1 MNPIINIF
9 KKHINF
15 SNFFKK
21 NGFILVA
28 LSIVVNH
35 LVTPEHFPLNK
46 SYSFPWESIIV
57 SILLGSIIVL
67 IAGLNFQHF
76 KKKDFTKKINLQ
88 VILHFL
94 FSTLGYISIIYIALY
109 YSLNGLVNGTD
120 SYNAYYLLT
129 GLSVTLLLSSLG
141 IAILFSNDI
150 YQLHKF
156 ATLNG
161 KLRVR
166 RSGNITLVNFTDIAF
181 IYSENKIVYIVQTNG
196 TSIVTDFTLNEKKS
210 NNYNSISSSNR
221 DDIEEGILRIR
232 KGARI
237 ANEVYSL
244 FMSNNCTCPLVLFE
258 FDRLVERVNKFFE
271 SQTSLQL
278 YENARMVRSSSL
290 NLEAELIACSSE

>member
-15 SNFFKK
+15 SNFWIK

-57 SILLGSIIVL
+57 SSLLGSIIVL

-196 TSIVTDFTLNEKKS
+196 TSIVTDFTLNEVEDKVSKQ
-210 NNYNSISSSNR
+210 IFLEQINR
-221 DDIEEGILRIR
+221 Q
-232 KGARI
+232 
-237 ANEVYSL
+237 
-244 FMSNNCTCPLVLFE
+244 FFTLVL
-258 FDRLVERVNKFFE
+258 LSK
-271 SQTSLQL
+271 
-278 YENARMVRSSSL
+278 
-290 NLEAELIACSSE
+290 